1 MKSTNLFAKDRRFS
15 KFGWA
20 LMNVSGENESITL
33 NRVLVSVLFIAY
45 EGKKPMLIPSKL
57 SRPLRLNNMVMRERL
72 LELLSEVQHYRLVL
86 ITSPAGY
93 GKTTLMSQWA
103 AGQSNLG
110 WYSLDDSDN
119 QPERFASYLIAAIQQ
134 ATQGHCVKSD
144 VLAQKHQYAN
154 LPALFAQLFIELSEW
169 KQPIFLVID
178 DYHLIENNL
187 IHEAM
192 RFFLRHQPENLTL
205 TILSRHLPS
214 LGVANLRVREQLLEF
229 DSQQL
234 AFDYQETQ
242 QFFDKRLVSPLG
254 ADNCKQLC
262 NDVAGWATAL
272 QLIALS
278 ARQSGNTA
286 EMSAKRLSGINASH
300 LADYLVDEVLNRVD
314 QATRDFLLRSSILR
328 SMNDGLIVCL
338 TGEDNGQQRLEDIE
352 RQGLFIQRMDD
363 SGEWFCF
370 HPLFASFLRQR
381 CQWEMAA
388 KLPELHRAAAE
399 GWLMQGF
406 PGEAIHHALAAGD
419 TVLLRDIL
427 LQHAWGLFNHSKLSL
442 LEECMNALPY
452 EQLLENPR
460 LVLLQAWLAQSQH
473 RYYEV
478 NALLNQT
485 EQSLKQKQII
495 IEPELLAEFD
505 ALRAQVAINDGR
517 PDDADMLAEKA
528 LAALLPDNEYGR
540 IVAMSVKGE
549 VLHCKGELSHA
560 LALMKQTE
568 QLARRCHVYHYA
580 LWALLQQ
587 SEILL
592 AQGYL
597 QAAYEIQNH
606 AFDLIREQH
615 LEQLPMHEFLL
626 RIRSQL
632 LWCWARI
639 DESEEAARRGLE
651 VLSSVQPQQ
660 QLQCLT
666 QLAKCSLIRGDIDN
680 ARRYLSRCENL
691 LNNGHYHRD
700 WRTNTDKLRVI
711 IWQNLEDSGSAIQ
724 WLVQAERPESF
735 NNHFNQNQWR
745 NIARA
750 QILLGQYEE
759 AESILG
765 TLNKYARELLLISD
779 LNRNLLLCNLL
790 HWQLGYKAEAQ
801 AVLMEALS
809 LANRTGFI
817 SHFVLEGEL
826 MAQQLRQL
834 IQLNI
839 LPELEQHR
847 AQRILREINRQHR
860 HKFAHFDETF
870 VEQLLTH
877 PDVPE
882 LIRNSPLTQR
892 EWQVLGLIY
901 SGYSNDQI
909 AAELDVAATTIK
921 THIRN
926 LYQKMGITHRQDA
939 IQQAQHLMQ
948 IMGLSVESMNI

>member
-1 MKSTNLFAKDRRFS
+1 
-15 KFGWA
+15 
-20 LMNVSGENESITL
+20 
-33 NRVLVSVLFIAY
+33 
-45 EGKKPMLIPSKL
+45 MLIPSKL

-72 LELLSEVQHYRLVL
+72 LKQLNEAQNYRLVL

-103 AGQSNLG
+103 AGQDNLG

-119 QPERFASYLIAAIQQ
+119 QPERFASYLIAAVQQ
-134 ATQGHCVKSD
+134 ATQGHCVKSE

-154 LPALFAQLFIELSEW
+154 LSALFAQLFIELNEW
-169 KQPIFLVID
+169 KQPLFLVID
-178 DYHLIENNL
+178 DYHLIVNKL

-205 TILSRHLPS
+205 IILSRHLPS

-234 AFDYQETQ
+234 AFSYQEAQ
-242 QFFDKRLVSPLG
+242 QFFDKRLARPLE
-254 ADNCKQLC
+254 AEHCRQLC
-262 NDVAGWATAL
+262 HDVGGWATAL

-278 ARQSGNTA
+278 ARQAGNTA
-286 EMSAKRLSGINASH
+286 EMSAKRLSGINACH
-300 LADYLVDEVLNRVD
+300 LSDYLVDEVLNRVD
-314 QATRDFLLRSSILR
+314 QETREFLLRSSILR

-338 TGEDNGQQRLEDIE
+338 TRMENGQQRLEDIE

-388 KLPELHRAAAE
+388 DLPELHRAAAE
-399 GWLMQGF
+399 GWLMQGY
-406 PGEAIHHALAAGD
+406 PGEAVHHALATAD
-419 TVLLRDIL
+419 TKLLCDIL
-427 LQHAWGLFNHSKLSL
+427 LQHAWELFNHSQLSL
-442 LEECMNALPY
+442 LEECMNALPH

-460 LVLLQAWLAQSQH
+460 LVLLQAWLAQSQY

-478 NALLNQT
+478 NALLNQA
-485 EQSLKQKQII
+485 EQSLEQK
-495 IEPELLAEFD
+495 EMKVEAELLGEFD

-517 PDDADMLAEKA
+517 PDDADLLAEKA
-528 LAALLPDNEYGR
+528 LASLLPDNEYGR

-549 VLHCKGELSHA
+549 VLHCKGELSPA
-560 LALMKQTE
+560 LTLMKQTE

-597 QAAYEIQNH
+597 QTAYETQNH

-639 DESEEAARRGLE
+639 DESEESARRGLD
-651 VLSSVQPQQ
+651 VLSNFQPQQ

-680 ARRYLSRCENL
+680 ARRHLSRCENL

-711 IWQNLEDSGSAIQ
+711 IWQHLEDNISAAQ
-724 WLVQAERPESF
+724 WLVQAEKPESF
-735 NNHFNQNQWR
+735 SNHFNQNQWR

-759 AESILG
+759 AETILE
-765 TLNKYARELLLISD
+765 TLNEYALKLELVSD

-790 HWQLGYKAEAQ
+790 YWQLERKAEAQ
-801 AVLMEALS
+801 QVLMEALH

-839 LPELEQHR
+839 LPEFEQHR
-847 AQRILREINRQHR
+847 AQRILREINRQNR

-901 SGYSNDQI
+901 SGYSNEQI
-909 AAELDVAATTIK
+909 AVELEVAATTIK

-926 LYQKMGITHRQDA
+926 LYQKMGISHRQEA
-939 IQQAQHLMQ
+939 IQQAQYLMQ
-948 IMGLSVESMNI
+948 MMGLGV

>member
-1 MKSTNLFAKDRRFS
+1 
-15 KFGWA
+15 
-20 LMNVSGENESITL
+20 
-33 NRVLVSVLFIAY
+33 
-45 EGKKPMLIPSKL
+45 MLIPSKL

-72 LELLSEVQHYRLVL
+72 LEKFNEVQGYRLVL
-86 ITSPAGY
+86 VTSPAGY

-103 AGQSNLG
+103 AGQERLG

-169 KQPIFLVID
+169 QQPIFLVID
-178 DYHLIENNL
+178 DYHLIMNGL

-205 TILSRHLPS
+205 VLLSRHLPS
-214 LGVANLRVREQLLEF
+214 LGIANLRVREQLLEI

-234 AFDYQETQ
+234 AFDYRETQ
-242 QFFDKRLVSPLG
+242 QFFAKRLTNPL
-254 ADNCKQLC
+254 DSEHCKQLC

-278 ARQSGNTA
+278 ARQSGNTT
-286 EMSAKRLSGINASH
+286 EMSARRLSGINASH
-300 LADYLVDEVLNRVD
+300 LADYLVDEVLNRVN
-314 QATRDFLLRSSILR
+314 QKTRNFLLHSSILR

-388 KLPELHRAAAE
+388 KLPELHRAAVK
-399 GWLMQGF
+399 GWLMQGY

-419 TVLLRDIL
+419 TTLLRDIL
-427 LQHAWGLFNHSKLSL
+427 LQHAWELFNHSKLSL

-452 EQLLENPR
+452 EQLLESPR

-485 EQSLKQKQII
+485 EQSLKQKQIA

-505 ALRAQVAINDGR
+505 VLRAQVAINDGC
-517 PDDADMLAEKA
+517 PSDADALAEKA
-528 LAALLPDNEYGR
+528 LATLLPDNKYGR

-549 VLHCKGELSHA
+549 VLHCNGQLVNA

-568 QLARRCHVYHYA
+568 QLARVCHVYHYA

-597 QAAYEIQNH
+597 QAAYDTQTH
-606 AFDLIREQH
+606 AFDLIHEQH

-639 DESEEAARRGLE
+639 DESEDAARQGLE
-651 VLSSVQPQQ
+651 VLANYQPQQ

-680 ARRYLSRCENL
+680 ARRYLTRCENL
-691 LNNGHYHRD
+691 LSNGQYHRD

-711 IWQNLEDSGSAIQ
+711 IWQSLEDSSSLTQ
-724 WLVQAERPESF
+724 WLAQAERPDSF
-735 NNHFNQNQWR
+735 CNHFNQNQWR

-750 QILLGQYEE
+750 QILLGQYGD
-759 AESILG
+759 AESILEK
-765 TLNKYARELLLISD
+765 LNTYARKLALVSD

-790 HWQLGYKAEAQ
+790 YWQIERKAEAQ
-801 AVLMEALS
+801 DVLMEALS

-817 SHFVLEGEL
+817 SHFVIEGEL
-826 MAQQLRQL
+826 MALQLRQL

-839 LPELEQHR
+839 LPEMEQRR

-926 LYQKMGITHRQDA
+926 LYQKMGITHRQEA
-939 IQQAQHLMQ
+939 IQQAQKLMRM
-948 IMGLSVESMNI
+948 IGLGV